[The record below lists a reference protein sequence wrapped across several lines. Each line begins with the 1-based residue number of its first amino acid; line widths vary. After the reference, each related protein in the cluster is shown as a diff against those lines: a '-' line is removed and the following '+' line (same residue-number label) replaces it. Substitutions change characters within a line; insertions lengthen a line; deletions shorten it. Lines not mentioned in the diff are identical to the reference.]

1 MHVRQ
6 IVSTQA
12 HLWSARGRTIVA
24 DFLTSTS
31 ANSLCRLAS
40 SSIAQLEGH
49 GLDSSCA
56 DGGVTHTQ
64 DSKTTC
70 GTSGEQRQQQP

>member
-40 SSIAQLEGH
+40 SSISQLEGH
-49 GLDSSCA
+49 GL
-56 DGGVTHTQ
+56 GQFV
-64 DSKTTC
+64 
-70 GTSGEQRQQQP
+70 R